1 MRTKYLLAAACLAA
15 LAGAAFAE
23 DAHHPGQADKPAAKP
38 APGMMNMGK
47 MSQTM
52 QRMQEQMK
60 QIQAASDPKERQ
72 RLLEEHMK
80 TMQEAMPMM
89 AGMKD
94 MQGCMGMMQPQ
105 K

>member
-1 MRTKYLLAAACLAA
+1 MAA
-15 LAGAAFAE
+15 LSGAAFAE
-23 DAHHPGQADKPAAKP
+23 DAHHLAAKP
-38 APGMMNMGK
+38 APGMTNMGK
-47 MSQTM
+47 MGETM

-89 AGMKD
+89 SGMKD
-94 MQGCMGMMQPQ
+94 MQGCVGMMQPQ

>member
-1 MRTKYLLAAACLAA
+1 MRTKYLLAAACMTA
-15 LAGAAFAE
+15 LAGAALAE
-23 DAHHPGQADKPAAKP
+23 EVHHSGAKP
-38 APGMMNMGK
+38 TAPGMNMGK
-47 MSQTM
+47 MGETM
-52 QRMQEQMK
+52 QRMHEQMK

-72 RLLEEHMK
+72 RLVEEHMK

-105 K
+105 KHAH

>member
-1 MRTKYLLAAACLAA
+1 MRTRYLLAAACAAA
-15 LAGAAFAE
+15 LAGAVFAE
-23 DAHHPGQADKPAAKP
+23 DAHHPAAKP
-38 APGMMNMGK
+38 AAPGMMNMGK
-47 MSQTM
+47 MGETM

>member
-1 MRTKYLLAAACLAA
+1 MRTKYLLTVACVAA
-15 LAGAAFAE
+15 LAGAAYAE
-23 DAHHPGQADKPAAKP
+23 EAHHPATKPEAAKP
-38 APGMMNMGK
+38 APGMNMGK
-47 MSQTM
+47 MGEAM

-72 RLLEEHMK
+72 RLLEEHVK
-80 TMQEAMPMM
+80 TMQEAMPIM

-94 MQGCMGMMQPQ
+94 MQGCMGMMQPP

>member
-1 MRTKYLLAAACLAA
+1 MRGRYLLATACAAA

-23 DAHHPGQADKPAAKP
+23 DAQHPAAKP
-38 APGMMNMGK
+38 AAPGM
-47 MSQTM
+47 M

>member
-1 MRTKYLLAAACLAA
+1 MAV
-15 LAGAAFAE
+15 LAGTVFAD
-23 DAHHPGQADKPAAKP
+23 DAQHPGK
-38 APGMMNMGK
+38 MRMGA
-47 MSQTM
+47 MGETM

-60 QIQAASDPKERQ
+60 QIQAATDPKERQ
-72 RLLEEHMK
+72 RLLEEHVK

-94 MQGCMGMMQPQ
+94 MQGCMGMMQPP

>member
-1 MRTKYLLAAACLAA
+1 MLTRYLLAAACAAA

-23 DAHHPGQADKPAAKP
+23 DAHHPDPTAKPAAKP
-38 APGMMNMGK
+38 GPGMNMGK
-47 MSQTM
+47 MGETM

>member
-1 MRTKYLLAAACLAA
+1 MRTRYLLAATCMAA

-23 DAHHPGQADKPAAKP
+23 DTHHPAQAARPAAEP
-38 APGMMNMGK
+38 VPGMMNMGR
-47 MSQTM
+47 MGETM

-94 MQGCMGMMQPQ
+94 MPGCMGMMQQ